1 MTVGILVVSDSVSR
15 GLSTDKVVDALKQQL
30 DGFELKAHKV
40 VPDKKEA
47 IQAAV
52 LDWVGQDFKLI
63 LTAGGTGF
71 SQTDITPEAIEP
83 LLDKKAPG
91 LVHAML
97 SFSLQIT
104 PFAMLARPVAGVRG
118 ESLIITLP
126 GSPKGATENFQAIKG
141 VIGHALL
148 QLGVESSRSLHKE
161 SGSSHHHH
169 HHHHHHGH
177 LAKHELVDSVVARH
191 RVSPYPAISVEEAYT
206 RISDNTPAPE
216 IIELSI
222 SDPRLVGSVVAENVT
237 AQIDVPNFRASIVD
251 GYAVISSDGPGV
263 YPVVS
268 VSHASKND
276 QKELVA
282 GQIARIT
289 TGAPLPEGAD
299 AVVMVEETRLVE
311 TTEDGNEEK
320 LVEILAK
327 NVKTGENIR
336 AIGSDTRKDSV
347 VLAKGSKISPGGGE
361 IGVLASV
368 GVSRIKVY
376 RKPVVGL
383 LSTGNELQD
392 VQTEKKLHYGEI
404 YDSNRPTLVS
414 MVQNCGY
421 ELVDL
426 GIASDTKESLIK
438 TIKDAVDVKKID
450 CLITTGGV
458 SMGELD
464 LLKPTI
470 ENELRGT
477 IHFGRVRM
485 KPGKPTTFATIDKST
500 VVFALP
506 GNPAS
511 SSVCYHLFVL
521 PCLLKWQGLEPSVGQ
536 KLPTEPIVKVKLAE
550 DLRLDPQ
557 RPEYQRVSIWQSDMA
572 LVAYSTGF
580 QRSSN
585 IGSFKKANGL
595 VCLPAASDF
604 GKSVMKAG
612 TVVDAILIDQILC
625 DYISRP

>member
-1 MTVGILVVSDSVSR
+1 MTVGILVVSESVSR
-15 GLSTDKVVDALKQQL
+15 GLSTDKVVDALKQHL
-30 DGFELKAHKV
+30 DGFELIAQKV
-40 VPDKKEA
+40 VPDNIED

-52 LDWVGQDFKLI
+52 LDWVRQDIRLI

-71 SQTDITPEAIEP
+71 TKTDITPEAIEP

-97 SFSLQIT
+97 SYSLQIT

-118 ESLIITLP
+118 ETLIVTLP

-141 VIGHALL
+141 VLGHALS

-161 SGSSHHHH
+161 SGSGHH

-191 RVSPYPAISVEEAYT
+191 RVSPYPAISVDEAYSK
-206 RISDNTPAPE
+206 ISENTPTPKV
-216 IIELSI
+216 IELSI

-237 AQIDVPNFRASIVD
+237 AQMDVPNFRASIVD

-289 TGAPLPEGAD
+289 TGAPLPQGAD

-311 TTEDGNEEK
+311 TTEDGTEEK

-327 NVKTGENIR
+327 NVKAGENIR
-336 AIGSDTRKDSV
+336 AIGSDTKKDSL
-347 VLAKGSKISPGGGE
+347 VLAKGSRISSGGGE
-361 IGVLASV
+361 IGALASV
-368 GVSRIKVY
+368 GVNKIKVY
-376 RKPVVGL
+376 RKPVIGL

-392 VQTEKKLHYGEI
+392 VQTEKLLHYGEI

-414 MVQNCGY
+414 MVHNCGY
-421 ELVDL
+421 EVVDL
-426 GIASDTKESLIK
+426 GIASDSKDSLVKI
-438 TIKDAVDVKKID
+438 IKDAVDVKKID
-450 CLITTGGV
+450 CLVTTGGV

-470 ENELRGT
+470 ENELHGT

-485 KPGKPTTFATIDKST
+485 KPGKPTTFATIGKST

-521 PCLLKWQGLEPSVGQ
+521 PCLLKWQGLEPAVGQ
-536 KLPTEPIVKVKLAE
+536 KLPTEPVVKVKLAE
-550 DLRLDPQ
+550 DLKLDPQ
-557 RPEYQRVSIWQSDMA
+557 RPEYQRVSIRQSDMA
-572 LVAYSTGF
+572 LVATSTGF

-585 IGSFKKANGL
+585 IGSFKRANGL
-595 VCLPAASDF
+595 VCLPAASDY
-604 GKSVMKAG
+604 GKTVIKTG
-612 TVVDAILIDQILC
+612 TVVDAILIDQI
-625 DYISRP
+625 YM

>member
-1 MTVGILVVSDSVSR
+1 MTVGILVVSQSVSR
-15 GLSTDKVVDALKQQL
+15 GLSADKVVDALKQHL
-30 DGFELKAHKV
+30 DGLELKAHKV
-40 VPDKKEA
+40 VPDKKEG

-52 LDWVGQDFKLI
+52 LDWVRQDIKLI

-71 SQTDITPEAIEP
+71 SKTDITPEAIEP
-83 LLDKKAPG
+83 LLDRKAPG

-97 SFSLQIT
+97 SYSLQIT
-104 PFAMLARPVAGVRG
+104 PFAMLARPVAGVCG
-118 ESLIITLP
+118 ETLIVTLP
-126 GSPKGATENFQAIKG
+126 GSPKGATENFQAIKEI
-141 VIGHALL
+141 IGHALA
-148 QLGVESSRSLHKE
+148 QLGTESSRSLHKE
-161 SGSSHHHH
+161 ARSGH
-169 HHHHHHGH
+169 HHHHHHGN

-191 RVSPYPAISVEEAYT
+191 RVSPYPAISVDEAYSK
-206 RISDNTPAPE
+206 ISENTPGPE
-216 IIELSI
+216 VIEVSI
-222 SDPRLVGSVVAENVT
+222 LEPRIVGSVVAENVT
-237 AQIDVPNFRASIVD
+237 AQMDVPNFRASIVD

-276 QKELVA
+276 QKQLVA

-311 TTEDGNEEK
+311 TTEDGSEEK

-327 NVKTGENIR
+327 NVRAGENIR
-336 AIGSDTRKDSV
+336 AVGSDTRKESL
-347 VLAKGSKISPGGGE
+347 VLAKGSRISPGGGE
-361 IGVLASV
+361 IGALASV
-368 GVSRIKVY
+368 GVNKIKVY
-376 RKPVVGL
+376 RKPVIGL

-392 VQTEKKLHYGEI
+392 VLAENALHYGEI

-421 ELVDL
+421 EVVDL
-426 GIASDTKESLIK
+426 GIAPDNKGSLVKI
-438 TIKDAVDVKKID
+438 IRDAVDVKKID

-470 ENELRGT
+470 ENELHGT

-485 KPGKPTTFATIDKST
+485 KPGKPTTFATIGRST
-500 VVFALP
+500 VIFALP

-521 PCLLKWQGLEPSVGQ
+521 PCLLRWQGIEPALGQ

-550 DLRLDPQ
+550 DLKLDPQ
-557 RPEYQRVSIWQSDMA
+557 RPEYQRVSIRQRDMA
-572 LVAYSTGF
+572 LVATSTGF

-585 IGSFKKANGL
+585 IASFKKANGL

-604 GKSVMKAG
+604 GKTVLATG
-612 TVVDAILIDQILC
+612 TVVDAILIDQI
-625 DYISRP
+625 YM